1 MLDSKYVNSWSLGL
15 DLEIPLKTIHLVAR
29 AHGAY

>member
-15 DLEIPLKTIHLVAR
+15 DLEILLKTFHLVVR